1 MKGRILI
8 DVPAHGLKCGAY
20 VDLPDDLGKQLARDG
35 VLDVQAVSVP
45 AARLSAVSAETVEDS
60 GPADPADPADPAE
73 SGEAE
78 ATDTTKPS
86 RRRK

>member
-45 AARLSAVSAETVEDS
+45 AARLSAASAETVADS
-60 GPADPADPADPAE
+60 GPAE
-73 SGEAE
+73 SDEAE

>member
-1 MKGRILI
+1 MKGLILI

-20 VDLPDDLGKQLARDG
+20 VDLPDDLGKQLASNG

-45 AARLSAVSAETVEDS
+45 AARPSADSAETVEDS
-60 GPADPADPADPAE
+60 GPADPAE